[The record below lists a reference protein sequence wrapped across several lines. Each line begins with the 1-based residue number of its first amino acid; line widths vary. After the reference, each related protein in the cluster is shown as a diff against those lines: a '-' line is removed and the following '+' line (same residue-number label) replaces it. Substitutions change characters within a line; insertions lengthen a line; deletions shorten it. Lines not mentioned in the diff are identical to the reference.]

1 MRLLTAGLALL
12 ATTAAAPF
20 AAAQTPLNAAATTR
34 IVVAATKLPTVTD
47 GLRHFRLVRVTLP
60 PGERSSASGDN
71 GVLYQ
76 VAGSTEISACSDAK
90 VLNDGE
96 GLFLPSGKACQ
107 VKAGGTEPSVFLH
120 FMLTSAAD
128 LDRQT
133 ETPPAAVTELYRTS
147 APIPGLRPGGY
158 DLNVTRVTFPARM
171 PSNAPHHRSGAA
183 LYYIISGTGSNTV
196 ADQTIARGPGS
207 LIYEPYG
214 LVHQWGNPGDA
225 PLTFLTFNINPEGV
239 PAVRPGAPEQGQ

>member
-12 ATTAAAPF
+12 ITMAAAHF
-20 AAAQTPLNAAATTR
+20 AAAQTPPAPAATR

-47 GLRHFRLVRVTLP
+47 VPLHFRLVRVTLS
-60 PGERSSASGDN
+60 PGERSSPSGNN

-76 VAGSTEISACSDAK
+76 VAGSTDVSACGDAK
-90 VLNDGE
+90 VLNAGE
-96 GLFLPSGKACQ
+96 GLFVASGKTCQ
-107 VKAGGTEPSVFLH
+107 VKAGGTEPSIFLH
-120 FMLTSAAD
+120 FLLASAAD

-133 ETPPAAVTELYRTS
+133 DTPPAAVTELYRTS
-147 APIPGLRPGGY
+147 APIPGLRAGEY
-158 DLNVTRVTFPARM
+158 DLNLTRVTFPARM

-183 LYYIISGTGSNTV
+183 LYYIISGTGANTV
-196 ADQTIARGPGS
+196 GDQTIARGLGS